1 MFVPVLIFGMVMGV
15 LYAWFLRTIWH
26 RELAVAVVIVVFWMS
41 MYLFERSWANVLG
54 MAASLVVYVGL
65 PITILDHFLV
75 IKQKRRLAQNAV
87 DESFRMHFDSTA
99 HG

>member
-1 MFVPVLIFGMVMGV
+1 MFVPMLIFGVVMGAM
-15 LYAWFLRTIWH
+15 YAWFLRTIWH

-54 MAASLVVYVGL
+54 MAASLIMYVGL
-65 PITILDHFLV
+65 PIAMLDHVLVVKRKKRDAQILDPDFS
-75 IKQKRRLAQNAV
+75 AYF
-87 DESFRMHFDSTA
+87 ESRP